1 MVFAD
6 MEQLPVFLMTIDE
19 DGEGVS
25 YVSLVE
31 SPAIERPFIALSK
44 QHRFAEDA
52 ALRIL
57 TGPLMLADTPIIR
70 QDDTRGK
77 YYVLFDKDTIRKMV
91 QKYFKQ
97 QNQAKVNAEHSKPLD
112 GVYMFE
118 SYLIDRERGVNPP
131 KGFEDAPDGS
141 WFGSFKVENDK
152 VWEERDQF
160 TGFSIE
166 GYFGMQA
173 TQSSLEAAMASLEEA
188 FSVFLH
194 TIKERGI

>member
-1 MVFAD
+1 
-6 MEQLPVFLMTIDE
+6 MTIDE

-77 YYVLFDKDTIRKMV
+77 YYVMFDKDTIRKMV

-152 VWEERDQF
+152 VWAERDQF

-173 TQSSLEAAMASLEEA
+173 TESNLEAAMASLEEA

-194 TIKERGI
+194 TIQQRGI